1 MNERS
6 VLEIVLREGAISRA
20 ELARAT
26 GLSKPTISLAL
37 SRLEEAG
44 LLREVGRTSGNR
56 GATALLY
63 DLDPSSG
70 HVHCRTGWPSA
81 AQPDRPDRQG
91 SRC

>member
-6 VLEIVLREGAISRA
+6 VLEVVLREGAISRA

-44 LLREVGRTSGNR
+44 VLREVGRTSGR
-56 GATALLY
+56 
-63 DLDPSSG
+63 PSGPVLMNAS
-70 HVHCRTGWPSA
+70 
-81 AQPDRPDRQG
+81 
-91 SRC
+91 